1 RRGNAIREDVHMHL
15 VAYVVGVGMDAT
27 SPTGVYSNPRRR
39 GRSSSAGLRCCV
51 SSWTRT
57 SDNAIPIRLKCGPN
71 YQNGRLALLQ
81 ARADGYDAPILL
93 NQQGHVAEGTG
104 ATVFMVRKG
113 RLVTP
118 PVTADILESITRATL
133 IEEICPTA
141 LGLDVVEREIDRTE
155 LYVAEEAFFC
165 GSGYE
170 ITPIVSID
178 RFPLGDG
185 RVGVKTRALAS
196 AYMDLVRGAD
206 RSHPEWRTAVSG
218 RAGVRSHCANLT
230 RAIGFRLAG
239 WWGAAWALVA
249 VVLPGA
255 VILLLLAALY
265 FASGLA
271 PAGGR
276 LLQGMSA
283 AVIGL
288 VALTT
293 ARLARAA
300 LRARP
305 GLLVAAVTFLAV
317 GPLRM
322 STVLVIAIMAVVSGW
337 LHRPSRLDEGIA
349 GVEGRSA

>member
-1 RRGNAIREDVHMHL
+1 MRRVRLTSLVLEFTWTGLASLGGGRSAYLYDRVVGRRGWV
-15 VAYVVGVGMDAT
+15 T
-27 SPTGVYSNPRRR
+27 SEEFVQDLTLSQILPGSN
-39 GRSSSAGLRCCV
+39 V
-51 SSWTRT
+51 
-57 SDNAIPIRLKCGPN
+57 
-71 YQNGRLALLQ
+71 
-81 ARADGYDAPILL
+81 
-93 NQQGHVAEGTG
+93 
-104 ATVFMVRKG
+104 
-113 RLVTP
+113 
-118 PVTADILESITRATL
+118 
-133 IEEICPTA
+133 
-141 LGLDVVEREIDRTE
+141 
-155 LYVAEEAFFC
+155 
-165 GSGYE
+165 
-170 ITPIVSID
+170 
-178 RFPLGDG
+178 
-185 RVGVKTRALAS
+185 
-196 AYMDLVRGAD
+196 
-206 RSHPEWRTAVSG
+206 
-218 RAGVRSHCANLT
+218 ANLT
-230 RAIGFRLAG
+230 VAIGFRLAG

-337 LHRPSRLDEGIA
+337 LHRPSRLAEGIA
-349 GVEGRSA
+349 GVEERSA